1 MPVDSLLTSFRTQ
14 AVHSKRTG
22 IRTSLPL
29 AMNLLWIFHLL
40 NSSSFNPKLKR
51 KKEGKK
57 NRICNLL
64 SSYARFHYNKLNQF
78 NIGNKIERFLNYI
91 SNHSTV
97 FHISILYNILSLEPQ
112 FVFDFHRN
120 FILI

>member
-1 MPVDSLLTSFRTQ
+1 MPFDALLTPFRTQ
-14 AVHSKRTG
+14 AVHSKITG

-40 NSSSFNPKLKR
+40 NSSSFNPKR
-51 KKEGKK
+51 RKEGK
-57 NRICNLL
+57 
-64 SSYARFHYNKLNQF
+64 NKLEFVTCYPLMQDF
-78 NIGNKIERFLNYI
+78 TTINIGNKIERFLNYI

-97 FHISILYNILSLEPQ
+97 FHISILYNTLSLEPQ

-120 FILI
+120 LIHRNFILI

>member
-1 MPVDSLLTSFRTQ
+1 MPVDSLLTPFRTQ

-40 NSSSFNPKLKR
+40 NIEFVTCYPLMQDFTT
-51 KKEGKK
+51 
-57 NRICNLL
+57 I
-64 SSYARFHYNKLNQF
+64 
-78 NIGNKIERFLNYI
+78 NIGNKIEIFLNSI

-97 FHISILYNILSLEPQ
+97 FHISIL
-112 FVFDFHRN
+112 
-120 FILI
+120 

>member
-1 MPVDSLLTSFRTQ
+1 MPVDSLFTPFRTQ

-40 NSSSFNPKLKR
+40 NSSSFNPKRKR
-51 KKEGKK
+51 RKEGK
-57 NRICNLL
+57 
-64 SSYARFHYNKLNQF
+64 NKIEFLTCYPLMQDF
-78 NIGNKIERFLNYI
+78 TTINIGNKIERFLTFPILTFQI
-91 SNHSTV
+91 SKNSTA
-97 FHISILYNILSLEPQ
+97 FHISILYNTISLEPL

-120 FILI
+120 FI